1 MSSKSQAQATT
12 TDELMGYVYKVSCYE
27 SKRHRTSHTD
37 VYYATPQDCQWALD
51 SCDYKRGLIQI
62 HLIQVKQS
70 DMKYQS
76 AHQNRK
82 AQAEPEAAAAEPSDV
97 SDVTFDGS
105 ALDEALQKDNL
116 DWQFQRPTNGIEYST
131 VYIYEPAVDV
141 ETESEDES
149 ESEDEPEPEAETETE
164 FSIKIPDSW
173 KTIIDGDAEA
183 MSYRN
188 NIEEDYND
196 LYERVRY
203 LMAET
208 ETAAAEPEAAAE
220 AEATPDDQLLLEA
233 EWRLQPDATDDELPE
248 ALRMIEEA
256 EAEDEE
262 DGFETI
268 EEAEVEAEAPPPSTF
283 ECCVCLEEQVLSL
296 QYPLPCSHGLCM
308 GCYQD
313 MFINRCNMKCPCC
326 RGPLEENP
334 TPRGHFVN
342 NHLPIGQQIHPVN
355 GDVMVQQ
362 RAQLMDVITDG
373 QTNWSTTMA
382 AASASPLNVDSYVAS
397 RTRMTSMTNFI
408 NNIDTRDELVGN
420 WLPYIEMCQE
430 HYLECQARG
439 VPFVIQLDIGN
450 TPGVEY
456 THAVSGNMWND
467 APVARPTR
475 PTRRARR
482 CGFCHQTGHNR
493 RTCSLRLNQ

>member
-82 AQAEPEAAAAEPSDV
+82 SQAEPEAAAA
-97 SDVTFDGS
+97 
-105 ALDEALQKDNL
+105 
-116 DWQFQRPTNGIEYST
+116 
-131 VYIYEPAVDV
+131 
-141 ETESEDES
+141 
-149 ESEDEPEPEAETETE
+149 EPEAETETE

-173 KTIIDGDAEA
+173 TTIIDGDAEA
-183 MSYRN
+183 ISYRN
-188 NIEEDYND
+188 NIEEDYKD
-196 LYERVRY
+196 LYERVRD
-203 LMAET
+203 LMAEP
-208 ETAAAEPEAAAE
+208 EAAAAEPEAAAE

>member
-141 ETESEDES
+141 EPEDES
-149 ESEDEPEPEAETETE
+149 EAEDEPEPEAE
-164 FSIKIPDSW
+164 
-173 KTIIDGDAEA
+173 
-183 MSYRN
+183 
-188 NIEEDYND
+188 
-196 LYERVRY
+196 
-203 LMAET
+203 
-208 ETAAAEPEAAAE
+208 
-220 AEATPDDQLLLEA
+220 ATSDDQLLLEA

-248 ALRMIEEA
+248 ALRMVEEA
-256 EAEDEE
+256 IEVED

-268 EEAEVEAEAPPPSTF
+268 EEAEAEAPPPSTF
-283 ECCVCLEEQVLSL
+283 
-296 QYPLPCSHGLCM
+296 
-308 GCYQD
+308 
-313 MFINRCNMKCPCC
+313 
-326 RGPLEENP
+326 
-334 TPRGHFVN
+334 
-342 NHLPIGQQIHPVN
+342 
-355 GDVMVQQ
+355 
-362 RAQLMDVITDG
+362 
-373 QTNWSTTMA
+373 
-382 AASASPLNVDSYVAS
+382 
-397 RTRMTSMTNFI
+397 
-408 NNIDTRDELVGN
+408 
-420 WLPYIEMCQE
+420 
-430 HYLECQARG
+430 
-439 VPFVIQLDIGN
+439 
-450 TPGVEY
+450 
-456 THAVSGNMWND
+456 
-467 APVARPTR
+467 
-475 PTRRARR
+475 
-482 CGFCHQTGHNR
+482 
-493 RTCSLRLNQ
+493 